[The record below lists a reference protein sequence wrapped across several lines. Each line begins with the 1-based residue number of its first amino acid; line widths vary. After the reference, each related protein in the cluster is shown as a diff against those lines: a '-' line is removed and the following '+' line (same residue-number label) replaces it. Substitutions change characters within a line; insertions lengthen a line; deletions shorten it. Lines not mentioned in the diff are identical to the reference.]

1 MKVYSSSNF
10 RHAFPQAILF
20 SFLLCSAHAS
30 EGKLCSVTATIEYK
44 IILIEK
50 ITLYYPTSMSS
61 IICNGMTI
69 PLQSPDKTSS
79 PIIEVLQIV
88 MDEKYATI
96 SPFYKEEQIFV
107 YTFVVQI
114 KITTE
119 SHDGWADQEARDYIK
134 RESIMSSNWKDRILN
149 TRYSDVRAI

>member
-1 MKVYSSSNF
+1 
-10 RHAFPQAILF
+10 
-20 SFLLCSAHAS
+20 
-30 EGKLCSVTATIEYK
+30 
-44 IILIEK
+44 
-50 ITLYYPTSMSS
+50 MSS

-107 YTFVVQI
+107 YTFVV
-114 KITTE
+114 
-119 SHDGWADQEARDYIK
+119 
-134 RESIMSSNWKDRILN
+134 
-149 TRYSDVRAI
+149 